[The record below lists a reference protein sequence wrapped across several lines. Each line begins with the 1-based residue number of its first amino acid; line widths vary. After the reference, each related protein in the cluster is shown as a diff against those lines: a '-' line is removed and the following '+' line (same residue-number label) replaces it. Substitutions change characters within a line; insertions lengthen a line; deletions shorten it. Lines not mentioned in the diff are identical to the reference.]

1 MGDTLDDSEWRRCR
15 ACQCQTMVA
24 RDASTWV
31 CRNCGVENGG
41 HPGHRPQTARSGQSP
56 RRVRHSAAR
65 VRAKRDAPRRAR
77 GGGGGTLSVG
87 KVFDMAVRGVLILLV
102 GLLVVTLIGL
112 TAVES
117 VSWAALLNLGAM
129 VFALV
134 LYFLPALVAQE
145 RRHTK
150 AVAIFVLDLFLGW
163 TFLGWVGALVW
174 AFTEDNRD
182 RATEAGVNDPASTAR
197 G

>member
-1 MGDTLDDSEWRRCR
+1 MAALPRVPVSDDGRE
-15 ACQCQTMVA
+15 
-24 RDASTWV
+24 
-31 CRNCGVENGG
+31 
-41 HPGHRPQTARSGQSP
+41 
-56 RRVRHSAAR
+56 RRVDLGLSQLWGGERRASGPPPPGAR
-65 VRAKRDAPRRAR
+65 PFRAEPSSRADEARRGRRAR

-117 VSWAALLNLGAM
+117 VSWAALLNLGVM